1 MPMRYDSICEAIF
14 LERPNRFIA
23 HVLLDGVPT
32 VCHVKNTGRC
42 RELLVPG
49 ARVILSRGTNPLRKT
64 AYDLVSVYKGERL
77 INMDSQAPNAI
88 AAEYLPRL
96 FPDLAALKREVTWG
110 DSRFD
115 FYGVRADGPFYL
127 EVKGV
132 TLELDGRVY
141 FPDAP
146 TERGAKHLREL
157 AKLKLSGTDAHVLFI
172 VQMQDVISLQAN
184 RETDPAFADALLA
197 AKEAGVGIHAVDC
210 LVTPDSVVANEP
222 VPVEYI

>member
-1 MPMRYDSICEAIF
+1 MRYDSIREAIF
-14 LERPNRFIA
+14 IERPNRFIA
-23 HVLLDGVPT
+23 HVLLDGEPV

-49 ARVILSRGTNPLRKT
+49 ARVILSQGANPLRKT
-64 AYDLVSVYKGERL
+64 AYDLISVYKGERL
-77 INMDSQAPNAI
+77 VNMDSQSPNAI

-96 FPDLAALKREVTWG
+96 FPHLETLRREVTWG

-115 FYGVRADGPFYL
+115 FCGVKGGHPFYL

-132 TLELDGRVY
+132 TLEQADRTY

-146 TERGAKHLREL
+146 TERGVKHLREL
-157 AKLKLSGTDAHVLFI
+157 TKLQQSGTDAYVLFVI
-172 VQMQDVISLQAN
+172 QMQDVLSVQAN

-197 AKEAGVGIHAVDC
+197 ARAAGVGIHAVDC
-210 LVTPDSVVANEP
+210 MVTPDSVTARKP
-222 VPVEYI
+222 VPVLFL

>member
-1 MPMRYDSICEAIF
+1 MRYDSIREAIF
-14 LERPNRFIA
+14 IERPNRFIA
-23 HVLLDGVPT
+23 HVLLDGETV

-49 ARVILSRGTNPLRKT
+49 SRVVLSRGANPLRKT
-64 AYDLVSVYKGERL
+64 AYDLISVYKRERL
-77 INMDSQAPNAI
+77 VNMDSQSPNAI

-96 FPDLAALKREVTWG
+96 FPHLETLRREVTWG

-115 FYGVRADGPFYL
+115 FCGVKGGRPFYL

-132 TLELDGRVY
+132 TLEQADRTY

-146 TERGAKHLREL
+146 TERGVKHLREL
-157 AKLKLSGTDAHVLFI
+157 TKLQQSGTDAYVLFVI
-172 VQMQDVISLQAN
+172 QMQDVLSVQAN

-197 AKEAGVGIHAVDC
+197 ARAAGVGIHAVDC
-210 LVTPDSVVANEP
+210 MVTPDSVTARKP
-222 VPVEYI
+222 VPVLFL

>member
-1 MPMRYDSICEAIF
+1 MRYDSIREAIF

-23 HVLLDGVPT
+23 HVLLDEEIV

-96 FPDLAALKREVTWG
+96 FPNLTELKQEVRCG

-115 FYGVRADGPFYL
+115 FYGVRDGRSFYL

-146 TERGAKHLREL
+146 TVRGAKHLREL

>member
-1 MPMRYDSICEAIF
+1 MRYDSIREAIF
-14 LERPNRFIA
+14 IERPNRFIA
-23 HVLLDGVPT
+23 HVLLDGAPV

-42 RELLVPG
+42 RELLVPE
-49 ARVILSRGTNPLRKT
+49 ARVVLSYSTNPLRKT

-96 FPDLAALKREVTWG
+96 FPDLTELRREVSWG

-115 FYGVRADGPFYL
+115 FYGVKGDRPFYL

-132 TLELDGRVY
+132 TLERDGRVL

-157 AKLKLSGTDAHVLFI
+157 KKLRQAGTDAYVLFVI
-172 VQMQDVISLQAN
+172 QMQDVLSLEAN
-184 RETDPAFADALLA
+184 RETDPTFAGALLA
-197 AKEAGVGIHAVDC
+197 ARAAGVGVYAVDC
-210 LVTPDSVVANEP
+210 LVTPDSVTARMP
-222 VPVEYI
+222 VPVLFL

>member
-1 MPMRYDSICEAIF
+1 MRYETIREAVF

-23 HVLLDGVPT
+23 HVLLDGERI

-49 ARVILSRGTNPLRKT
+49 AKVILSKGTAPGRKT
-64 AYDLVSVYKGERL
+64 PYDLVSVYKGERL

-96 FPDLAALKREVTWG
+96 FPDLASCRRESVWG

-115 FYGVRADGPFYL
+115 FCGIRGDRPFYL

-132 TLELDGRVY
+132 TLERDGMVF

-146 TERGAKHLREL
+146 TARGVKHLREL
-157 AKLKLSGTDAHVLFI
+157 TALRRSGTDAHVLFV
-172 VQMQDVISLQAN
+172 VQMQDVLSLQAN
-184 RETDPAFADALLA
+184 RETDPAFADALLL
-197 AKEAGVGIHAVDC
+197 AKEAGVGVHAVDC
-210 LVTPDSVVANEP
+210 LVTPESIVAKDP
-222 VPVEYI
+222 VPMEFI

>member
-1 MPMRYDSICEAIF
+1 MRYDSIREAIF

-23 HVLLDGVPT
+23 HVLLDGVST

-96 FPDLAALKREVTWG
+96 FPDLTELKQEVRCG

-115 FYGVRADGPFYL
+115 FYGVRDGRSFYL

-146 TERGAKHLREL
+146 TMRGAKHLREL

-210 LVTPDSVVANEP
+210 LVTPTSVLANEP
-222 VPVEYI
+222 IPIEYI

>member
-1 MPMRYDSICEAIF
+1 MRYDSICEAIF
-14 LERPNRFIA
+14 IERPNRFIA
-23 HVLLDGVPT
+23 HVLLDGDEV

-49 ARVILSRGTNPLRKT
+49 ARVVLSRGANPLRKT
-64 AYDLVSVYKGERL
+64 AYDLISVYKGERL
-77 INMDSQAPNAI
+77 VNMDSQSPNAI

-96 FPDLAALKREVTWG
+96 FPDLTSFRQEVAWG

-115 FYGVRADGPFYL
+115 LYGVKSGRPFYL

-132 TLELDGRVY
+132 TLEQADRTY

-157 AKLKLSGTDAHVLFI
+157 TKLQQSGTDAYVLFVI
-172 VQMQDVISLQAN
+172 QMQDVLSLEAN
-184 RETDPAFADALLA
+184 RRTDPAFADALLA
-197 AKEAGVGIHAVDC
+197 AHAAGVGVHAVDC
-210 LVTPDSVVANEP
+210 LVTPDSVTARNP
-222 VPVEYI
+222 VPVRFV

>member
-1 MPMRYDSICEAIF
+1 MRYESIREAVF
-14 LERPNRFIA
+14 LDRPNRFIA
-23 HVLLDGVPT
+23 HVLLDEAPI

-49 ARVILSRGTNPLRKT
+49 AKVILNMGANPLRKT
-64 AYDLVSVYKGERL
+64 AYDLVSVYKGDRL

-96 FPDLAALKREVTWG
+96 FPDLTELRREVAWG

-115 FYGVRADGPFYL
+115 FCGVKGGRPFYL

-132 TLELDGRVY
+132 TLEREGRVY

-146 TERGAKHLREL
+146 TERGVKHLKEL
-157 AKLKLSGTDAHVLFI
+157 ARLKQSGTDAYVLFI

-184 RETDPAFADALLA
+184 RDTDPAFADALNEA
-197 AKEAGVGIHAVDC
+197 RDAGVGIYAVDC
-210 LVTPDSVVANEP
+210 LVTPESVVANEP
-222 VPVEYI
+222 VPVEFV

>member
-1 MPMRYDSICEAIF
+1 MRYDSIREAIF

-42 RELLVPG
+42 RELLVLG

-210 LVTPDSVVANEP
+210 LVMPDSVVANEP

>member
-1 MPMRYDSICEAIF
+1 MRYDNIREGTF
-14 LERPNRFIA
+14 LSRPNRFIA
-23 HVLLDGVPT
+23 HVLLDGADT

-49 ARVILSRGTNPLRKT
+49 ARVILNRGTNPARRT

-77 INMDSQAPNAI
+77 INMDSQSPNDI

-96 FPDLAALKREVTWG
+96 FPALTVLRREVRWG

-115 FYGVRADGPFYL
+115 FYGVQGDRPFFL

-132 TLELDGRVY
+132 TLEREGMVL

-157 AKLKLSGTDAHVLFI
+157 SQLKQTGMDAHVLFV
-172 VQMQDVISLQAN
+172 VQMSSVTALRAN

-197 AKEAGVGIHAVDC
+197 ARAAGVCVHAVDC
-210 LVTPDSVVANEP
+210 LVSPDTVVAHEP

>member
-1 MPMRYDSICEAIF
+1 MRYDNIREGTF
-14 LERPNRFIA
+14 LSRPNRFIA
-23 HVLLDGVPT
+23 HVLLDGADT

-42 RELLVPG
+42 RELLVPE
-49 ARVILSRGTNPLRKT
+49 ARVILNRGTNPARRT

-77 INMDSQAPNAI
+77 INMDSQSPNDI

-96 FPDLAALKREVTWG
+96 FPALTVLRREVRWG

-115 FYGVRADGPFYL
+115 FYGVQNDRPFFL

-132 TLELDGRVY
+132 TLEREGMVL

-146 TERGAKHLREL
+146 TERGTKHLREL
-157 AKLKLSGTDAHVLFI
+157 SQLKQTGMDAHVLFV
-172 VQMQDVISLQAN
+172 VQMSPVTALRAN

-197 AKEAGVGIHAVDC
+197 ARAAGVSVHAVDC
-210 LVTPDSVVANEP
+210 LVTPDTVVAHEP